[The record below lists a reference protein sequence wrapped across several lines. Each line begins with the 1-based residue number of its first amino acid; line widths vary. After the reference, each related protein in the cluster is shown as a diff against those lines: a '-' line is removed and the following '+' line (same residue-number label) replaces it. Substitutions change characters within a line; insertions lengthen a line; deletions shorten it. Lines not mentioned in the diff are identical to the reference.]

1 MTQADGMDRQRM
13 EPIAVESA
21 AAVALPV
28 GDADFRLELPVFE
41 GPLQL
46 LLHLIESRQL
56 DVLTVPL
63 ADVAD
68 AYVEHLARHPVDAAH
83 LSEFVAIAAQ
93 LILLKSRRMLPT
105 EPLPAMPDGVDEPD
119 EDELRR
125 RLVEYRALRDV
136 AAVLGERDLA
146 APVMR
151 REPRDSDLPVVPA
164 EPLPI
169 DVLVSALEALAAI
182 PEPVAPPPQVV
193 PREITIGQQIEV
205 LRHALSRGGRVMLH
219 TILARCRS
227 RTEAAVTFL
236 ATLELVRR
244 RQVEARQE
252 DIFGPIVIET
262 AAGGRT

>member
-1 MTQADGMDRQRM
+1 MQPIEVESGI
-13 EPIAVESA
+13 PIAVPIGEGEFT
-21 AAVALPV
+21 VALPT
-28 GDADFRLELPVFE
+28 FE

-93 LILLKSRRMLPT
+93 LILLKSRRMLPA
-105 EPLPAMPDGVDEPD
+105 EPLPPLPDGADEMD

-125 RLVEYRALRDV
+125 RLVEYRALRD
-136 AAVLGERDLA
+136 AAVALGARDGN
-146 APVMR
+146 APLMR
-151 REPRDSDLPVVPA
+151 REPRESDLPDTPT
-164 EPLPI
+164 EPMPVG
-169 DVLVSALEALAAI
+169 VLVSALERLAAI
-182 PEPVAPPPQVV
+182 PEPVAPPPEIVA
-193 PREITIGQQIEV
+193 REVTIGQQIGV
-205 LRHALSRGGRVMLH
+205 LRAALSQSGRVVLQS
-219 TILARCRS
+219 ILAGCRS

-244 RQVEARQE
+244 RQVTARQD
-252 DIFGPIVIET
+252 DIFGPIVVESMPES
-262 AAGGRT
+262 GG